1 MQISKWAIITFYAKR
16 LLIVDALIALIV
28 AVVCWLINWHTLAQ
42 YGVALILS
50 GVVLLLT
57 SISAIGSTQYLSDP
71 AYMMARSVEAKPL
84 HQRMRE
90 DLAHIRDSFDW
101 TLMTVVVSLSLVGFG
116 LLIGFLA
123 A

>member
-1 MQISKWAIITFYAKR
+1 MQISKWAIITWYAKR

-28 AVVCWLINWHTLAQ
+28 AVVCWLINWHTLGH

-57 SISAIGSTQYLSDP
+57 GISAIGSTQYLSDP
-71 AYMMARSVEAKPL
+71 TYMMARSVEAKPL